1 MLTIGRISMLR
12 SDKQIKS
19 IIRDNANLMKILKI
33 IHDLHLKQ
41 AALAAGSIRNTVW
54 QTLSEQPI
62 TLINDIDVVFFDPTM
77 PKSTDRLIQQDLND
91 CASEFNWQVKNE
103 VYMNDYDFPNSP
115 MFTSVE
121 DAIAHFVETP
131 TCIGAY
137 LLDGGLK
144 LIAPYGTDDLINM
157 RCQPIPLFR
166 KDEAHLKIYRNR
178 ILKKQWQRKWPRLT
192 IDWH

>member
-1 MLTIGRISMLR
+1 MLR

-41 AALAAGSIRNTVW
+41 AALATGSIRNTVW

-91 CASEFNWQVKNE
+91 CASV
-103 VYMNDYDFPNSP
+103 
-115 MFTSVE
+115 
-121 DAIAHFVETP
+121 
-131 TCIGAY
+131 
-137 LLDGGLK
+137 
-144 LIAPYGTDDLINM
+144 
-157 RCQPIPLFR
+157 
-166 KDEAHLKIYRNR
+166 
-178 ILKKQWQRKWPRLT
+178 
-192 IDWH
+192 